1 MTLTCFGKAQLPS
14 YAVKLLGL
22 RFTRVLLYVLFF
34 LDICMVFRIINPFF
48 FSTLFKKKNMI
59 LHYKTFDLSS
69 QKDVVCS
76 VWLILAGCKFCS

>member
-34 LDICMVFRIINPFF
+34 FRHMHGFSDHQSIF